1 MIKTIA
7 KMLKKVWGGGGEQL
21 YPPQL
26 SDLSVGNKTP
36 FLHIA
41 NFFATIFR
49 IIFIS
54 QYAIS
59 LVILQATHF
68 LEGVTCSPPPL

>member
-7 KMLKKVWGGGGEQL
+7 KMPKKVGGGGEGEQL

-26 SDLSVGNKTP
+26 SDPSVGNKTP

-41 NFFATIFR
+41 NFFATIFC

-59 LVILQATHF
+59 LVIL
-68 LEGVTCSPPPL
+68 